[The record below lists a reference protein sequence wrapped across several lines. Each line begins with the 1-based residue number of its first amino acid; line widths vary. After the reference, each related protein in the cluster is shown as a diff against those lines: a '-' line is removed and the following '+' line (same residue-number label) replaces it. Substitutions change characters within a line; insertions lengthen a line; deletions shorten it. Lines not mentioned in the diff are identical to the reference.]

1 MSIARRLGIL
11 AVGVLIAGMQGAGAE
26 PVKLRVTWAVAPAQ
40 LTPILFE
47 PPGIAK
53 HNGRSYLFESVR
65 HAGSSV
71 GMAALA
77 SGEAEIVAMV
87 FTTLGPAIQNA
98 GISDLRIIADEIRDG
113 VEDYAT
119 NEYLVLKDGPVQ
131 KIEDLKGKVAATNAI
146 GGGQDI
152 FMRLMLR
159 KHGLEHPRDYKIVE
173 ANFPNMKAFLAE
185 KKADLVVGVIPFTA
199 DPTFRAVARTLFTQK
214 EVVGPSDALFMT
226 ARASFLAKHRE
237 AVVDF
242 LEDLLRARRW
252 YTDPANKSAATEIIS
267 RFLRVPP
274 ERLGWM
280 FTKADFY
287 REPNGLPDLDSIQKS
302 LGVLREFGF
311 LKADI
316 DVKQHA
322 DLSLIQEAAARL
334 R

>member
-1 MSIARRLGIL
+1 MTGRLAFG
-11 AVGVLIAGMQGAGAE
+11 ALIASMLVGAHAAAE
-26 PVKLRVTWAVAPAQ
+26 PLKLRVGWAVAPAQ

-47 PPGIAK
+47 HPGIAK
-53 HNGRSYLFESVR
+53 HNGRSYLLEPVR

-77 SGEAEIVAMV
+77 AGEVEIVPMI

-98 GISDLRIIADEIRDG
+98 GLTDLRIIVDEIRDG

-119 NEYLVLKDGPVQ
+119 NEYIVLKDSPIQ
-131 KIEDLKGKVAATNAI
+131 KVEDLKGKVTATNAI

-152 FMRLMLR
+152 FMRVMLR

-185 KKADLVVGVIPFTA
+185 KKADMVVGVIPFTA
-199 DPTFRAVARTLFTQK
+199 DPNFRAISRTLFTQK
-214 EVVGPSDALFMT
+214 EVMGPTDALFLT
-226 ARASFLAKHRE
+226 ARAGFLAKNRA

-242 LEDLLRARRW
+242 LEDLLRARQW
-252 YTDPANKSAATEIIS
+252 YTDPANRKPATEIIA
-267 RFLRVPP
+267 RFLKLPP
-274 ERLGWM
+274 ERLGWL

-287 REPNGLPDLDSIQKS
+287 REPNGLPDLESIQKS
-302 LGVLREFGF
+302 LDVLKEFGF
-311 LKADI
+311 LKDGI

-322 DLSLIQEAAARL
+322 DLSLIQEAAQRL

>member
-1 MSIARRLGIL
+1 MPIARSLGL
-11 AVGVLIAGMQGAGAE
+11 LVAGVLIAAAHGVSAE

-53 HNGRSYLFESVR
+53 HNGRSYTFESVR

-113 VEDYAT
+113 VDDYAT

-131 KIEDLKGKVAATNAI
+131 RIEDLKGRVAATNAI

-199 DPTFRAVARTLFTQK
+199 DPSFRAVARTLFTQK
-214 EVVGPSDALFMT
+214 EVVGPSDPLFMT
-226 ARASFLAKHRE
+226 ARAGFLAKNRA

-252 YTDPANKSAATEIIS
+252 YTDPANKPAATEIIA
-267 RFLRVPP
+267 RFLKVPP
-274 ERLGWM
+274 ERLSWL

-287 REPNGLPDLDSIQKS
+287 REPNGLPDLVSIQKG
-302 LGVLREFGF
+302 LDHLKEFGF
-311 LKADI
+311 LKGDI
-316 DVKQHA
+316 DVKQYA
-322 DLSLIQEAAARL
+322 DLSLIREAAARL
-334 R
+334 K